1 MSLKSV
7 QNLLAQIYTNSQMR
21 QDFLKNPE
29 QIGKTFGLNAEEIK
43 QLSQISSSQVHV
55 FANSLKNKRLAEVRE
70 VLPFTY
76 QVLGKEFNKLF
87 WQYAETYLPA
97 GIKKHR
103 DDAVAFALFL
113 ENLTQTQE
121 IEPVWLADVIK
132 YERCRLQ
139 ASNINQKLIVSQ
151 FSYSIEPLIRSLQN
165 QEKEPVLISQPSIL
179 IWFRLSPQKMLQ
191 YRIFNLPKIFLDFSV
206 IFN

>member
-43 QLSQISSSQVHV
+43 QLSQISSSQVHI
-55 FANSLKNKRLAEVRE
+55 FANSLKNKRLGEVRE
-70 VLPFTY
+70 LLPFTY

-103 DDAVAFALFL
+103 DDAVAFSLFL
-113 ENLTQTQE
+113 ENLSQTQK
-121 IEPVWLADVIK
+121 IEPVWVADVIK

-139 ASNINQKLIVSQ
+139 ASNLTQKLIISQ
-151 FSYSIEPLIRSLQN
+151 FSYSIAPLIRSLQN
-165 QEKEPVLISQPSIL
+165 QEKEPVLISQHSVA
-179 IWFRLSPQKMLQ
+179 IWFRLSPQKTLEYQMF
-191 YRIFNLPKIFLDFSV
+191 ILPKIFSIGVLKFP
-206 IFN
+206 